1 MADGK
6 ELDIITAPFISNS
19 KLEGLN
25 FLRTP
30 ATGCFRRHFRGGLR
44 SHLFELIQAK
54 DLEAEQTGKVI
65 DNIRQFPR
73 AMPSRMLRVLRTRF
87 DSLDQALKEIE
98 KYRLLLEI
106 LGPDLVARS
115 EEFIVEY
122 QGCGQKEILLC
133 GLQEYIK
140 GTILDPWHLAGRDA
154 LKHFYRPNATTPCH
168 GFIARAT
175 REIKTFVGA
184 VRTMIHTTGH
194 IPDLAGV
201 GNLMLTPEGRLKLVD
216 INNIIEIKQTASIP
230 LDDRGYPCCDKSM
243 EVLFILEQKILQQ
256 PISMDDPLHE
266 RFFTPERREEVK
278 TLEQAFYKRLNKI
291 P

>member
-6 ELDIITAPFISNS
+6 ESDIIAAPFLSNS

-30 ATGCFRRHFRGGLR
+30 ATGCFRRHFREGLR
-44 SHLFELIQAK
+44 SHLFEVIRAE
-54 DLEAEQTGKVI
+54 DLETEQTGKII

-73 AMPSRMLRVLRTRF
+73 ASPSRMLRVLRTRF
-87 DSLDQALKEIE
+87 DSPGQALGEIE
-98 KYRLLLEI
+98 KYRLLLKF

-122 QGCGQKEILLC
+122 RGSGQREILLC

-140 GTILDPWHLAGRDA
+140 GAILDPWHLAGRED
-154 LKHFYRPNATTPCH
+154 LKHFYTPNAATPCH

-175 REIKTFVGA
+175 KEVKTFVAA
-184 VRTMIHTTGH
+184 VRTMIHATGH

-201 GNLMLTPEGRLKLVD
+201 GNLMLTYEGGLKLVD
-216 INNIIEIKQTASIP
+216 INNIIEIKQTATIR

-256 PISMDDPLHE
+256 PISMDDPLYKQ
-266 RFFTPERREEVK
+266 FFPPERRERVRA
-278 TLEQAFYKRLNKI
+278 LEEAFYKRLNKV